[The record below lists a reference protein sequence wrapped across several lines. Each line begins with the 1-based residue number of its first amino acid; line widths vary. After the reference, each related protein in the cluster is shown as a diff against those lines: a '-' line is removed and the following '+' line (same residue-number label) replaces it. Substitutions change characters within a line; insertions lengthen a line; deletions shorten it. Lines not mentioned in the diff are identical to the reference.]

1 MGNETTFRWR
11 KRISSML
18 NEFAPPSSA
27 EFEVETDFSRRGHV
41 AHRQLFEKLSNTVVS
56 TEFWVT
62 SSMPRGGLQI
72 VQPSHVLETLLKAY
86 GKEMSLQD
94 AGTWRAIDTGKTLR
108 GDDCFPG
115 GLESSRY
122 YQDFLQ
128 PANLR
133 YMAVAPIK
141 APLLPGFDGAIHL
154 YRASDLGDFTDADL
168 HHIAETARELGV
180 AFADAR
186 ASRQHRT
193 AGPAWLHR
201 PSGRQFI
208 LNADLQPQLNADLA
222 GLDSRIRD
230 QIISDARHRLA
241 NLNGDGTTTDR
252 LAVPDTN
259 GDLWVFRVTLY
270 PRYPGLGE
278 GVYIFYCLQPESRE
292 WGTLRASDV
301 SADPELARL
310 IPAVQFMQDEFKR
323 GPTLLEISKTAHL
336 SPFHFHRRF
345 TELMGITPKHL
356 LLDCQIF
363 EAKKQLVSGEKDL
376 ADIAASCGFAHQSH
390 FTSRFKQATGLTPT
404 RWRKLALQKY
414 LGAKA

>member
-1 MGNETTFRWR
+1 MVNKTTFRR
-11 KRISSML
+11 RIRISSML
-18 NEFAPPSSA
+18 NEFASPSSV
-27 EFEVETDFSRRGHV
+27 ESEVETDFSRRGHV
-41 AHRQLFEKLSNTVVS
+41 AYRQLFEKLSNAVPS

-72 VQPSHVLETLLKAY
+72 VQPSHVFETLLKEY
-86 GKEMSLQD
+86 GKEMNLHD
-94 AGTWRAIDTGKTLR
+94 AGTWHAIDTGKTLR
-108 GDDCFPG
+108 GDGCFPG
-115 GLESSRY
+115 GLETSRY
-122 YQDFLQ
+122 YRDFLQ

-133 YMAVAPIK
+133 YMAVAPIT
-141 APLLPGFDGAIHL
+141 APLLSGFDGALHL
-154 YRASDLGDFTDADL
+154 YRAADLGDFTDNDL
-168 HHIAETARELGV
+168 RHIAEAARELGV

-186 ASRQHRT
+186 ASRQHRS

-201 PSGRQFI
+201 PTSRQFI
-208 LNADLQPQLNADLA
+208 LNADLQPQLNTDLA
-222 GLDSRIRD
+222 ELDARIRD

-241 NLNGDGTTTDR
+241 NLDGDGFITER

-259 GDLWVFRVTLY
+259 GDLWIFRVALY
-270 PRYPGLGE
+270 PRYPALGD
-278 GVYIFYCLQPESRE
+278 GAYIFYCLQPETRDWSS
-292 WGTLRASDV
+292 LRASDI
-301 SADPELARL
+301 SADPELSRL
-310 IPAVQFMQDEFKR
+310 VPAVQFMQEEFKR
-323 GPTLLEISKTAHL
+323 GPTLREISQTAHL

-356 LLDCQIF
+356 MLDCQIF

-414 LGAKA
+414 LGSKA